1 MSDTKFKNPHTYKD
15 DERLF
20 SEFVRQ
26 SPSIS
31 HLEYLAMKREYLLE
45 NMQKAGTSS
54 NRKIKDVFNQ
64 ADTLWKEIHRRA
76 RFSTNIS

>member
-1 MSDTKFKNPHTYKD
+1 MSDKFKPNHYKD

-20 SEFVRQ
+20 SEFVRNT
-26 SPSIS
+26 PSLS

-54 NRKIKDVFNQ
+54 HSKIKNVFNQ

-76 RFSTNIS
+76 RLSFNQS

>member
-1 MSDTKFKNPHTYKD
+1 MSDTKFKKPHTYKV

-20 SEFVRQ
+20 FEFVKNT
-26 SPSIS
+26 PSIS

-54 NRKIKDVFNQ
+54 HSKVKAVFNQ
-64 ADTLWKEIHRRA
+64 ADILWKEIHHRC
-76 RFSTNIS
+76 SKIGII